1 MSTDTGT
8 TAPAAVPQPGT
19 EVAQTVP
26 EKGDFEGR
34 LRQGGDF
41 AVEQV
46 KAAQREVT
54 RLQAKYKEIDPVIDA
69 VNGSENLL
77 NHLRRLN
84 TLVSNPAMRA
94 VITEFEQTG
103 TVPSKAAKSNGRDA
117 DADDDDFEEPWTRDL
132 RALREENAAL
142 RADMNSVRGERGV
155 EKVQGFFGKFFEEFP
170 LQEDDRKTLAEA
182 LGDQAKKWST
192 DLQGLNVLRNLDYT
206 TFRSLALGKL
216 SKEQIYAI
224 ADQERLRKQG
234 ARAAAATDVPSRMR
248 TQAQEEPTALDPK
261 DAFIQACREVGVD
274 PYRPLV

>member
-1 MSTDTGT
+1 MSTEVGT
-8 TAPAAVPQPGT
+8 TAPEAVPQPGT
-19 EVAQTVP
+19 EPAKTVP

-103 TVPSKAAKSNGRDA
+103 TVPQKGAKPNGREA
-117 DADDDDFEEPWTRDL
+117 ADDDDAFEEPWTRDL

-142 RADMNSVRGERGV
+142 RADVNLVRGERGV
-155 EKVQGFFGKFFEEFP
+155 EKVHVFFDKLFEEFP
-170 LQEDDRKTLAEA
+170 LPP
-182 LGDQAKKWST
+182 G
-192 DLQGLNVLRNLDYT
+192 
-206 TFRSLALGKL
+206 
-216 SKEQIYAI
+216 
-224 ADQERLRKQG
+224 
-234 ARAAAATDVPSRMR
+234 
-248 TQAQEEPTALDPK
+248 
-261 DAFIQACREVGVD
+261 GV
-274 PYRPLV
+274 